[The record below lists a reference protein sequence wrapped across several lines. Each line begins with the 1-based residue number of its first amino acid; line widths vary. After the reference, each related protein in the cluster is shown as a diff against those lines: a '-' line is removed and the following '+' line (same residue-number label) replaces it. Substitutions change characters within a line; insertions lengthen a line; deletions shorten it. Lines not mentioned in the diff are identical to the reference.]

1 MWYRRHS
8 PGSSLQ
14 GRYLPGTFLL
24 HHGYMHWFI
33 ILLLLTQAILGVT
46 VALGIQ
52 LPDDPL

>member
-24 HHGYMHWFI
+24 HHGYMHWII